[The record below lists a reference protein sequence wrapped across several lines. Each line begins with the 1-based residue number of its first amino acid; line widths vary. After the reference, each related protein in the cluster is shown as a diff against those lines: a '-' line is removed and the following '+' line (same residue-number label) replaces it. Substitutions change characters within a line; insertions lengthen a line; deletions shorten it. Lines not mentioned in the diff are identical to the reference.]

1 MLPRRR
7 IAAVLLLSAFICGAS
22 ANAQSRLL
30 PQKSNV
36 LLDAPTEPGVTLDAK
51 QFLHWSDLR
60 AACIAVAP
68 KVCHVTVS
76 EPMQLHF
83 AGTAYVPTNMHVRF
97 MDDGRWQIEGG
108 STLDFSGGSVEA
120 PADRWIFGG
129 SGRVVGLNEAR
140 PDWFGNAK
148 VAEGRWTAEKAA
160 TRPDWFGNPTG
171 PPVSASLMV
180 AAYEATVTGG
190 TIRLNARAYM
200 SPFTAL
206 AQSISALGVGPDVV
220 QYTSP
225 RTFIGAGRP
234 LPDNET
240 APTRL
245 VRGTVIVGQVV
256 GSAPIVVEH
265 LGIDDGPFVA
275 KNEFGGFK
283 GHGLAMFGTGR
294 LEGTGTRIE
303 DVSVLTGAGEST
315 HSVMVEGQRDATIHG
330 LWIWS
335 LGGLHGLVLKSS
347 HSTVGDFHCKG
358 SAGDCLIVKSD
369 YATSRAGRATDDTLS
384 NIFISYL
391 AKPGDTGGIVIDS
404 TWDTVRDVRISDVHL
419 DGLSYGLEGTGSL
432 FFKLRNLRL
441 DHWQARGML
450 GRCVDMVGF
459 DGVDV
464 SNIDCALA
472 PVPLAEA
479 FRFDG
484 AHLRLADI
492 DVRCDGSPAVCA
504 AAGSAGIT
512 LLSKSAEIARIH
524 GAQLGGQLISRTTP
538 HRSVGERLRS
548 VKPPLR
554 IAYTWTMTRVREH
567 RLVAACC
574 VLMLFAGVLAM
585 FRKNRF
591 LSR

>member
-36 LLDAPTEPGVTLDAK
+36 LLDAPSEPGVTLDAK

-83 AGTAYVPTNMHVRF
+83 AGTAYVPANMQVRF
-97 MDDGRWQIEGG
+97 EPGGIWQIDNG
-108 STLDFSGGSVEA
+108 TLDFSGGTIEA
-120 PADRWIFGG
+120 SAEQQVFSGG
-129 SGRVVGLNEAR
+129 GKVVGLNEAR
-140 PDWFGNAK
+140 PEWFVNN
-148 VAEGRWTAEKAA
+148 ES
-160 TRPDWFGNPTG
+160 PDVPA
-171 PPVSASLMV
+171 SAMI
-180 AAYEATVTGG
+180 AAYNATVTWG
-190 TIRLNARAYM
+190 TIRLNARSYM
-200 SPFTAL
+200 SPFTTL
-206 AQSISALGVGPDVV
+206 PQSISPSGALYPHIA
-220 QYTSP
+220 YNSP
-225 RTFIGAGRP
+225 RTFLGAGRP
-234 LPDNET
+234 LPDSDT

-245 VRGTVIVGQVV
+245 VGGTILVGQVI
-256 GSAPIVVEH
+256 GTAPIVVEH
-265 LGIDDGPFVA
+265 LGVDDGPRAAQRFA
-275 KNEFGGFK
+275 GFK
-283 GHGLAMFGTGR
+283 GHGLAMFGTGN

-315 HSVMVEGQRDATIHG
+315 HSVMVEGQRGATIHG

-347 HSTVGDFHCKG
+347 HSTVDDFHCKG

-404 TWDTVRDVRISDVHL
+404 TWDTVRDVSISDVRL

-464 SNIDCALA
+464 SNVDCALA
-472 PVPLAEA
+472 PVPVAEA

-492 DVRCDGSPAVCA
+492 DVRCDGSPAACA

-574 VLMLFAGVLAM
+574 VLMLFAGILAM
-585 FRKNRF
+585 FRKKRF